1 MHVAESRTPISE
13 HVVTP
18 ETTNPRSHRGEHVV
32 PASMVREH
40 LVSPVPTSP
49 LSGGFVASHKST
61 GVGMTHSVIVS
72 SPKSEHIVIPI
83 ASYPCSHS
91 GWHTSPGK
99 SVFAQLPA
107 IKVSGNVTVH
117 FVLSIGRHVARVNC
131 PSAEHEDFITPDNSK
146 PSSHSGVHVFPDASC
161 LTLPLVTTLL
171 QLSSSFCFPSLPLSG
186 GSYAHAAAGTGTGS
200 SVGGAGPGSSVGGAG
215 PGSSVGGAG
224 PGSSVGGAE
233 PGSSVGGAEPGSSVG
248 GAEPGLSVGA
258 GAVQTTFVSVPS
270 MQLACAVDFSY
281 PSLHSGVHASPYSIL
296 PLPGTNGG
304 VQVPSEPLAG
314 VTYTSSHLWL
324 ACATLAPH
332 RRRATAKCLA
342 HGEPPRNMRVDFW
355 PPPFPRSRRRAR
367 ARARPPFPGS
377 CVRAPLARSPSQVSL
392 THREDPS
399 TRRKIGSVP
408 RVSNRSRRRRDR
420 PSSQSRRSLA
430 RANTCRDVTSGSGA
444 RGNDAW
450 VSGVCIQESLQRECL
465 HKDLWPID
473 LFVFCS
479 RFTPTLAPL
488 HVRSRPAPKT
498 WPAKKRVPW
507 CATIGG
513 GSAVRARRPS
523 RVSGRRGR
531 IVGRVA

>member
-1 MHVAESRTPISE
+1 
-13 HVVTP
+13 
-18 ETTNPRSHRGEHVV
+18 
-32 PASMVREH
+32 MVREH

-161 LTLPLVTTLL
+161 LTLRGQTTLL

-233 PGSSVGGAEPGSSVG
+233 PGSSVGGAEPG
-248 GAEPGLSVGA
+248 LSVGA

-281 PSLHSGVHASPYSIL
+281 PSLHSDVHASPYSIL

-367 ARARPPFPGS
+367 ARATAVPGVLCPRTTRAFTEPSLFDPPRRS
-377 CVRAPLARSPSQVSL
+377 VYAPQDRIRSASL
-392 THREDPS
+392 QQITSP
-399 TRRKIGSVP
+399 P
-408 RVSNRSRRRRDR
+408 RSRL
-420 PSSQSRRSLA
+420 P
-430 RANTCRDVTSGSGA
+430 
-444 RGNDAW
+444 
-450 VSGVCIQESLQRECL
+450 
-465 HKDLWPID
+465 
-473 LFVFCS
+473 
-479 RFTPTLAPL
+479 
-488 HVRSRPAPKT
+488 RSRVGL
-498 WPAKKRVPW
+498 W
-507 CATIGG
+507 
-513 GSAVRARRPS
+513 RART
-523 RVSGRRGR
+523 
-531 IVGRVA
+531 RVAT